1 MTASVLDRILES
13 LRAAA
18 NISRTYQ
25 ARPAAVLWTDH
36 DGQWRGVAARLRGLL
51 PELLT
56 LGDFAPEERRGPAIW
71 IKCMLARTL
80 DEADWPAGAVPII

>member
-36 DGQWRGVAARLRGLL
+36 EGQWRGVAARLRGLL
-51 PELLT
+51 PELLLCPRHATGGRSRSAVAGGIAT
-56 LGDFAPEERRGPAIW
+56 LRASGNGGLKP
-71 IKCMLARTL
+71 
-80 DEADWPAGAVPII
+80 

>member
-13 LRAAA
+13 LRAAP

-36 DGQWRGVAARLRGLL
+36 EGQWRGVAAG
-51 PELLT
+51 
-56 LGDFAPEERRGPAIW
+56 
-71 IKCMLARTL
+71 
-80 DEADWPAGAVPII
+80 